1 MIQIILIDGTQHID
15 VDIQFCVN
23 LNDSIQCVYIL
34 YITDIVINCIYLF
47 LILIF
52 SIWILSWKV
61 SEQMYWL
68 VENFCWY
75 FEQKKLLLSKNQKLK
90 KKISSLKLI
99 SINLFFGCDKNI
111 STICIDPNP
120 TAICNGIPPK
130 SSFNKIFDII
140 LIYIKIIIL

>member
-90 KKISSLKLI
+90 
-99 SINLFFGCDKNI
+99 
-111 STICIDPNP
+111 
-120 TAICNGIPPK
+120 
-130 SSFNKIFDII
+130 SFYII